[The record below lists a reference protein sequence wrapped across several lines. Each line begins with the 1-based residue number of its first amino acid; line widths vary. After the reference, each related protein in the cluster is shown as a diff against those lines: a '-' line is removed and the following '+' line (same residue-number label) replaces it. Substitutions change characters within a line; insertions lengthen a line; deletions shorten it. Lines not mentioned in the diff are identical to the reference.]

1 MPRKTREGLIP
12 YEEQDQKEYHRLYYK
27 KNRDLIKMK
36 RMLAKETIL
45 TEDVKAWK
53 ERMLNNPYALY
64 PFYDPNSTKRYGED
78 ESDTSIPDTSNVG
91 SPSSSPTSINSNAL
105 L

>member
-12 YEEQDQKEYHRLYYK
+12 YEETDQKEYHRLYYK

-53 ERMLNNPYALY
+53 ERMLKNPYALY
-64 PFYDPNSTKRYGED
+64 PFYDPSSSIRYGE
-78 ESDTSIPDTSNVG
+78 EPDTSNPDTSNVG
-91 SPSSSPTSINSNAL
+91 IPSSSPI
-105 L
+105 

>member
-12 YEEQDQKEYHRLYYK
+12 YEETDQREYHRLYYK

-36 RMLAKETIL
+36 RMLAKETII

-64 PFYDPNSTKRYGED
+64 PFYDPSSSIRYGE
-78 ESDTSIPDTSNVG
+78 ESATSIPDTSNVG
-91 SPSSSPTSINSNAL
+91 SPSSSPTSINSKASL
-105 L
+105 

>member
-1 MPRKTREGLIP
+1 MPRKTKEGMIP
-12 YEEQDQKEYHRLYYK
+12 YEDIDQKEYHRQYYK

-64 PFYDPNSTKRYGED
+64 PFYDPSSSIRYGE
-78 ESDTSIPDTSNVG
+78 EPDTSNVG
-91 SPSSSPTSINSNAL
+91 SPSSSPT
-105 L
+105 

>member
-36 RMLAKETIL
+36 RMLAKETII

-53 ERMLNNPYALY
+53 ERMLNNPWALY
-64 PFYDPNSTKRYGED
+64 PFYDPSSNKRYGE
-78 ESDTSIPDTSNVG
+78 EPDMSTTG
-91 SPSSSPTSINSNAL
+91 TPSSSPTSINSNAL

>member
-12 YEEQDQKEYHRLYYK
+12 YEDTDQKEYHKLYYR
-27 KNRDLIKMK
+27 KNRDLIRLK
-36 RMLAKETIL
+36 RLQAKETII

-64 PFYDPNSTKRYGED
+64 PFYDPSSNNRYGE
-78 ESDTSIPDTSNVG
+78 EPDTSTNG
-91 SPSSSPTSINSNAL
+91 TPSSSPTSINSNAAL
-105 L
+105 

>member
-12 YEEQDQKEYHRLYYK
+12 YEETDNREYHKLYYK
-27 KNRDLIKMK
+27 KNKELIRNK
-36 RMLAKETIL
+36 RLQAKEIIII
-45 TEDVKAWK
+45 EDVSTWK

-64 PFYDPNSTKRYGED
+64 PFYDPSSSIRYGE

-91 SPSSSPTSINSNAL
+91 IPSSSPT
-105 L
+105 